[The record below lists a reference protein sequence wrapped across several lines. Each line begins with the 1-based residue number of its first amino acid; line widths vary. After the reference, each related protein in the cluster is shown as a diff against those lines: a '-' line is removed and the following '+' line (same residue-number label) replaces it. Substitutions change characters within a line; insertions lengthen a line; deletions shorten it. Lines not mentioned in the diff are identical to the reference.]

1 MISITTPA
9 ASPAYAEL
17 NAQPM
22 VLWDNILAR
31 ATITNS
37 ALPTVNPRSRAVT
50 ESTADYWGATG
61 TPDTLRGT
69 VGVAEGADCC
79 FIGAHTL
86 AGKTIKVQRLVA
98 AVWTDTA
105 TFTPTTNEP
114 FMLVWPEQT
123 STGWGIEISGPGQVG
138 VCFIGKRLVIPGG
151 VQPGYS
157 PVWAAREIT
166 RYPNVSMRGH
176 YMGQKIEKAGASLG
190 AAFMPLDYSFVLNSM
205 AGFRTAYNNGKPFIW
220 AAAPS
225 VFTTDVAYA
234 WADKGDVFSP
244 TIMAGGQL
252 CELSLRMRAYCER

>member
-1 MISITTPA
+1 MISITTPT
-9 ASPAYAEL
+9 ASLAYVEM

-22 VLWDNILAR
+22 VLWDNLLAR
-31 ATITNS
+31 ATITNA

-50 ESTADYWGATG
+50 ERTSEFWGATG

-69 VGVAEGADCC
+69 LGATEAADCC

-86 AGKTIKVQRLVA
+86 AGKTVKVQRLVA

-105 TFTPTTNEP
+105 TFTPTTNDP
-114 FMLVWPEQT
+114 FMLIWPEQS

-151 VQPGYS
+151 VKPGYA

-176 YMGQKIEKAGASLG
+176 YLGQKIEKAGASLS
-190 AAFMPLDYSFVLNSM
+190 ADLMPLEYGFVLNNM
-205 AGFRTAYNNGKPFIW
+205 AGFRTAYNNGKPFVW
-220 AAAPS
+220 ASAPAA
-225 VFTTDVAYA
+225 FGTDVAYC
-234 WADKGDVFSP
+234 WADKGGVFAPS
-244 TIMAGGQL
+244 IMSGGQL
-252 CELSLRMRAYCER
+252 CELSLNMRAFCER